1 MDQDFTLND
10 FRKYLEA
17 LQKMGLKDMIARMPG
32 TAEMIPEGEDPEVF
46 LKRDLRMLEAM
57 TADDRADPARIDTA
71 ARGRVAAAAG
81 TEPDDEHERVGTDQD
96 GARLHSVPTPAA
108 ALGPMPKRKHAPKSR
123 PRAIHCDRHARGLPR
138 PTG

>member
-57 TADDRADPARIDTA
+57 TADERADPIRIDTA

-81 TEPDDEHERVGTDQD
+81 TEPEEVEQLLRRFARVRDLMLPMMNMSAWERIKMV
-96 GARLHSVPTPAA
+96 
-108 ALGPMPKRKHAPKSR
+108 LGFTRFPPP
-123 PRAIHCDRHARGLPR
+123 PR
-138 PTG
+138 P